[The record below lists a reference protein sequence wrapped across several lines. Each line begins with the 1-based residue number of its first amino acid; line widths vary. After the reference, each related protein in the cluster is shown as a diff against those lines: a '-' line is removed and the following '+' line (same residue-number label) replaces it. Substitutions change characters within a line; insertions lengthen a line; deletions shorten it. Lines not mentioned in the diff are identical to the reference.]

1 MSGTK
6 QKSIRAEREKKKSV
20 WKNWQLYIMC
30 LPAVIYFLIFAYK
43 PMYGI
48 IIAFKNYSMR
58 KGIMGSP
65 WIGFGNFER
74 LFSSYWF
81 PIILK
86 NTLTLSGLTLILG
99 FPIPILL
106 ALILNEVQNSRFRKG
121 FQTISYAP
129 HFISTV
135 VLCGMLTLFLSPSS
149 GVINRFITM
158 LGGEHINFLQEPSMF
173 KWVYVLSGVWQEM
186 GWGSIIYFAT
196 LSGVDKALIE
206 AADIDGASR
215 LQKIWYINLPVLV
228 PTILIL
234 LMLNCGSLLSVGY
247 EKVFLLQNP
256 TNLSASE
263 VISTFVYKSGLEKS
277 DFSFGAAADLFNSV
291 VNTIVLVLANTIS
304 KQTTKTSLF

>member
-1 MSGTK
+1 MNWKKS
-6 QKSIRAEREKKKSV
+6 KSIQTGQKK
-20 WKNWQLYIMC
+20 Q
-30 LPAVIYFLIFAYK
+30 FAYK

-48 IIAFKNYSMR
+48 IIAFKDYSMR
-58 KGIMGSP
+58 KGITGSP
-65 WIGFGNFER
+65 WSGFDNFQR

-86 NTLTLSGLTLILG
+86 NTLTLSGLSLVLG
-99 FPIPILL
+99 FPIPIIL
-106 ALILNEVQNSRFRKG
+106 ALTLNEVSNKRFRKG
-121 FQTISYAP
+121 FQTLSYAP

-135 VLCGMLTLFLSPSS
+135 VLCGMLTLFLNPTS
-149 GVINRFITM
+149 GVINRFLSM
-158 LGGEHINFLQEPSMF
+158 LGSDTVNFLQEPAMY
-173 KWVYVLSGVWQEM
+173 KWIYVLSGIRQEM

-196 LSGVDKALIE
+196 LSGVDRALLE

-228 PTILIL
+228 ATILIL
-234 LMLNCGSLLSVGY
+234 LILNCGSLLSVGY
-247 EKVFLLQNP
+247 EKVYLLQNP

-263 VISTFVYKSGLEKS
+263 VISTFVYKSGLEKA

-304 KQTTKTSLF
+304 RRTTQTSLF

>member
-234 LMLNCGSLLSVGY
+234 LILNCGSLLSVGY

-256 TNLSASE
+256 TNLSPSE